1 MSTLHCEN
9 MQLHGKAS
17 IATATSGLTAEPIR
31 VLVAESNP
39 HLRSLLGWVLTHDE
53 RFRVVAQVGDGDGAA
68 TCKEEFDVALV
79 DLSISGLGGLGTIA
93 RLRQRRPAPA
103 IVVLADTD
111 AIYLRHAAAA
121 EGAACYLVKPADLH
135 SLADHLAE
143 VAVTVDRRLV
153 S

>member
-1 MSTLHCEN
+1 MSKLHIGN
-9 MQLHGKAS
+9 MQVHDKTS
-17 IATATSGLTAEPIR
+17 IATAATGLTAEPIR
-31 VLVAESNP
+31 VLVAESNA

-53 RFRVVAQVGDGDGAA
+53 RFRVVAQVGDGDTAVA
-68 TCKEEFDVALV
+68 CKEEFDLALI

-93 RLRQRRPAPA
+93 KIRRRQPVPA

-121 EGAACYLVKPADLH
+121 EGADCYLVKPADIH
-135 SLADHLAE
+135 TLADHLAE
-143 VAVTVDRRLV
+143 VAATVDRPFV